1 MPFYEFLWTPDN
13 LEHATDHG
21 VSVEE
26 IERVIKYPQR
36 TGTSRSSGRP
46 MAFGFSDDDREIAC
60 VYEMIYW
67 CFQSPLI
74 TRTNP

>member
-26 IERVIKYPQR
+26 IERVIKYPER
-36 TGTSRSSGRP
+36 TGTYRHEPIVGE
-46 MAFGFSDDDREIAC
+46 AYGLWF
-60 VYEMIYW
+60 
-67 CFQSPLI
+67 
-74 TRTNP
+74 